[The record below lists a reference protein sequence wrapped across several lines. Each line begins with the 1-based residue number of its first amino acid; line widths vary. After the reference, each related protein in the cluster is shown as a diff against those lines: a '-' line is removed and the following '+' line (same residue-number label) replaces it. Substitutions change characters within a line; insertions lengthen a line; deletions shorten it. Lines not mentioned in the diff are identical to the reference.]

1 MSAGRVALSAGLSEP
16 TVRNIEDGTIPS
28 LDTLELICAVIG
40 VDPGWV
46 AYGWEGYE
54 PFQERRP
61 RELVPRADPSPHGPL
76 PYKARSVECGRRIR
90 EAREA
95 TGLSMRKLAAVAH
108 ISVQGWSKMEAGAML
123 RVDTL
128 EERARVLGVAPAWL
142 AYGDEPT

>member
-1 MSAGRVALSAGLSEP
+1 M
-16 TVRNIEDGTIPS
+16 PS

-54 PFQERRP
+54 PFQARRP
-61 RELVPRADPSPHGPL
+61 RDLKPRPDPL
-76 PYKARSVECGRRIR
+76 PPAGALPYRARSANCGLRIR

-95 TGLSMRKLAAVAH
+95 AGLSMRKLATLAN
-108 ISVQGWSKMEAGAML
+108 ISVQGWWKMESGAMM

-128 EERARVLGVAPAWL
+128 EERAKALAAAPAWL